1 MPNIFF
7 LMLRRLRTPI
17 ITLILIYAI
26 SVMGLVMIPG
36 VDDQGQP
43 YRMDFFH
50 AFYFISYTA
59 TTIGFGEIPYPFTNA
74 QRMWV
79 VICIYLA
86 VVGWTYALG
95 SIFALSRDQAFAKA
109 MQYTRFINKVKNFTE
124 PFYLICGYGQ
134 TGRLLCKVL
143 DEQNIRFVVIDLREE
158 RINEVALAN
167 YHFDA
172 PYHAGDAGNPEL
184 LKIAGLSQPY
194 CKGVLGITGDENTN
208 LAIAI
213 SAYVLRPKLLSICR
227 SKNQAV
233 SDNMASFGTN
243 KVINM
248 FEAVGAQFHLALHA
262 PTASQLKTILSDF
275 PGNPIPEPIVPP
287 KGHWVIVGYGR
298 FGRAVHAALNLEAE
312 ITVHIIDPEP
322 QPELDPNVFHLALGV
337 DAASL
342 KAAGIEHAVGLLVSH
357 DHDANNLSAI
367 ATARI
372 LNPNLFIVA
381 RQNLA
386 SNHLL
391 FEAFK
396 PNFTSIRSEVVAHE
410 ALRAM
415 ASPML
420 SRFVNRLEHQDEAWA
435 AALTRKVEALCEHH
449 IPDHWSIKLD
459 AKNIAAVHAFLAR
472 PSPHLRLS
480 HFADSVLEHG
490 KSLRCIALMR
500 QHAGEDILLPSDDT
514 ELSFGDEILFIGDDD
529 AWQSHEAMCS
539 EISMLEYART
549 GKEQPQSWLFR
560 KIATWREVR
569 TMGQSIS
576 TETISSD

>member
-7 LMLRRLRTPI
+7 LMFRRLRTPI

-26 SVMGLVMIPG
+26 SVMGLVLIPG

-43 YRMDFFH
+43 YRMDYFH

-79 VICIYLA
+79 VVCIYLA
-86 VVGWTYALG
+86 VVGWAYALS

-109 MQYTRFINKVKNFTE
+109 MQYTRFMNKVNNFTE

-143 DEQNIRFVVIDLREE
+143 DEQNMRFVVIDLREE

-172 PYHAGDAGNPEL
+172 PYHAGDAANPEL
-184 LKIAGLSQPY
+184 LKVAGLSHPY

-227 SKNQAV
+227 SKNQ
-233 SDNMASFGTN
+233 SISENMASFGTN

-262 PTASQLKTILSDF
+262 PAVSQLITILSDF
-275 PGNPIPEPIVPP
+275 PDNPIPTPIVPP

-298 FGRAVHAALNLEAE
+298 FGRAVHAALKLEAD
-312 ITVHIIDPEP
+312 ITVSIIDPEP
-322 QPELDPNVFHLALGV
+322 QPDLDPAQFHLALGV
-337 DAASL
+337 EAASL
-342 KAAGIEHAVGLLVSH
+342 KAAGIERATGLLVSH
-357 DHDANNLSAI
+357 DYDANNLSAI
-367 ATARI
+367 ATARTI
-372 LNPNLFIVA
+372 NPKLFIVA
-381 RQNLA
+381 RQILA

-396 PNFTSIRSEVVAHE
+396 PDFTSIRSEVVAHE

-415 ASPML
+415 ASPLL
-420 SRFVNRLEHQDEAWA
+420 SRFVNRLEEQDETWA
-435 AALTRKVEALCEHH
+435 TELIDKVSALCNQRV
-449 IPDHWSIKLD
+449 PDNWTIKLD

-472 PSPHLRLS
+472 PSPRLQLK
-480 HFADSVLEHG
+480 HFNHSVLEHG
-490 KSLRCIALMR
+490 EPLRCIALMR
-500 QHAGEDILLPSDDT
+500 SHAGEDFLIPDEDT
-514 ELSFGDEILFIGDDD
+514 FLNFGDELLFIGDDD
-529 AWQSHEAMCS
+529 AWQSHQAMCS
-539 EISMLEYART
+539 ETSLLEYART
-549 GKEQPQSWLFR
+549 GLEQPQSWVFR
-560 KIATWREVR
+560 KIAAWRETR
-569 TMGQSIS
+569 TMENRAA
-576 TETISSD
+576 TDNSD

>member
-59 TTIGFGEIPYPFTNA
+59 TTIGFGEIPFPFTNA

-172 PYHAGDAGNPEL
+172 PYHAGDAANPEL
-184 LKIAGLSQPY
+184 LKVAGLSHPM
-194 CKGVLGITGDENTN
+194 CVGVLGITGDENSN

-213 SAYVLRPKLLSICR
+213 SAYVLRPKMLSICR

-262 PTASQLKTILSDF
+262 PAASQLKTILSDF
-275 PGNPIPEPIVPP
+275 PGNPIPPPIVPP

-298 FGRAVHAALNLEAE
+298 FGRAVHAALSLEVG
-312 ITVHIIDPEP
+312 ISVHIIDPEP
-322 QPELDPNVFHLALGV
+322 QPELDPAQFHLALGV

-342 KAAGIEHAVGLLVSH
+342 KAAGIERATGLLVSH

-367 ATARI
+367 ATARM

-396 PNFTSIRSEVVAHE
+396 PDFTSIRSEVVAHE

-420 SRFVNRLEHQDEAWA
+420 SRFVIQLEAQDEAWA
-435 AALTRKVEALCEHH
+435 AALTSKVEALCHH
-449 IPDHWSIKLD
+449 CVPENWSIKLD

-472 PSPHLRLS
+472 PTPHLRLS
-480 HFADSVLEHG
+480 HFTHSVLEHG
-490 KSLRCIALMR
+490 APLRCIPLMR
-500 QHAGEDILLPSDDT
+500 RHAGEDILLPSDDT
-514 ELSFGDEILFIGDDD
+514 ELSFGDEILFIGDDA

-539 EISMLEYART
+539 DTSLLEYART
-549 GKEQPQSWLFR
+549 GVEQPQSWLFR
-560 KIATWREVR
+560 KIAAWRE
-569 TMGQSIS
+569 Q
-576 TETISSD
+576 D

>member
-43 YRMDFFH
+43 FRMDFFH

-79 VICIYLA
+79 VICIYSA

-143 DEQNIRFVVIDLREE
+143 DEQNIRFVVMDLREE

-172 PYHAGDAGNPEL
+172 PYHAGDAANPEL
-184 LKIAGLSQPY
+184 LKVAGLSHPM
-194 CKGVLGITGDENTN
+194 CIGVLGITGDENTN

-213 SAYVLRPKLLSICR
+213 SAYVLRPKMLSICR

-248 FEAVGAQFHLALHA
+248 FDAVGAQFHLALHA
-262 PTASQLKTILSDF
+262 PAASQLKTILSDF
-275 PGNPIPEPIVPP
+275 TGNPITEPIVPP
-287 KGHWVIVGYGR
+287 IGHWVIVGYGR
-298 FGRAVHAALNLEAE
+298 FGRSVHAALSLEPG
-312 ITVHIIDPEP
+312 ITVDIIDPEP
-322 QPELDPNVFHLALGV
+322 QPELDQSQFHLALGV
-337 DAASL
+337 DSTSL

-367 ATARI
+367 ATARV
-372 LNPNLFIVA
+372 LNPGLFIVA

-420 SRFVNRLEHQDEAWA
+420 SRFVKKLDDQNEAWA
-435 AALTRKVEALCEHH
+435 AALTQQVETLC
-449 IPDHWSIKLD
+449 DHCVPENWSIKLD

-472 PSPHLRLS
+472 PTPHLRLS
-480 HFADSVLEHG
+480 HFAHSVLEHG
-490 KSLRCIALMR
+490 TPLRCIALMR
-500 QHAGEDILLPSDDT
+500 
-514 ELSFGDEILFIGDDD
+514 
-529 AWQSHEAMCS
+529 
-539 EISMLEYART
+539 R
-549 GKEQPQSWLFR
+549 
-560 KIATWREVR
+560 
-569 TMGQSIS
+569 
-576 TETISSD
+576 